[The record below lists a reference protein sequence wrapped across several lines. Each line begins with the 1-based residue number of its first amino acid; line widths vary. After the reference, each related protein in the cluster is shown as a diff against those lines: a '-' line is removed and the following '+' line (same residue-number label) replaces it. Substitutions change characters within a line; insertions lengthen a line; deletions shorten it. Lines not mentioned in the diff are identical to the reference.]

1 MVNLIVIAVG
11 TEHQMNLGYIARV
24 SMNFGAKE
32 LRLVN
37 PKCKIG
43 MSAIKYAKHG
53 VGLLKKSRAY
63 SRIEDATKDTFAI
76 ATTAIAGK
84 SGIGASNR
92 LDIDGLAKLARENMH
107 KNVAVVIGRES
118 VGLSKEEISACDA
131 CTTLELGSNYN
142 TLNISHA
149 LAIILYKLTEKKADD
164 AYAFPA
170 AQFNNLM
177 LLFKKSL
184 DRPSIRN
191 KAVVYGAFEH
201 VLKRA
206 NPTKNEL
213 ETLAIAFAK
222 NSKKPKNKNLA

>member
-11 TEHQMNLGYIARV
+11 TEHQINLGYIARV

-32 LRLVN
+32 LRLVS

-43 MSAIKYAKHG
+43 MTAIKYAKHG
-53 VGLLKKSRAY
+53 SALLKKSKVY
-63 SRIEDATKDTFAI
+63 GSVDEATRDTFAI
-76 ATTAIAGK
+76 ATTAISGK

-92 LDIDGLAKLARENMH
+92 LEIGRLARLVENGRH

-118 VGLSKEEISACDA
+118 VGLSKEEIGACDA

-142 TLNISHA
+142 TLNVSHA
-149 LAIILYKLTEKKADD
+149 LAIILYKLTEKNSDEV
-164 AYAFPA
+164 YEFPSK
-170 AQFNNLM
+170 QFGNLM
-177 LLFKKSL
+177 LLFRRSL
-184 DRPSIRN
+184 DKPGIRN
-191 KAVVYGAFEH
+191 KDAVYNAFKH

-206 NPTKNEL
+206 NPTKSEL

-222 NSKKPKNKNLA
+222 KSKKK